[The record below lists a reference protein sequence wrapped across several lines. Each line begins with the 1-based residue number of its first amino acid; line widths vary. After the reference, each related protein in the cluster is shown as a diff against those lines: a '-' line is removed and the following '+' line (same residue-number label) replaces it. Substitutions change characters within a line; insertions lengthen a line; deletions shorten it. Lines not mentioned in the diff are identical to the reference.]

1 MNMSI
6 RFSEHSINVASGA
19 TQQKHDDLWA
29 RLSGSPIVRPST
41 PSDAASSLHLDRND
55 ESFDMDL
62 IDFDSGM
69 NLIDD
74 DQDLDY
80 ALDSVVHLHELPPDF
95 ALAFFE
101 RLNSPVQIRA
111 PNGQFRRNNN
121 PVVPQM
127 VFADLVTWTHQV
139 SSSSATF
146 FHRFELSFQG
156 VSSAWVDAETQGFT
170 IVSVRISRPHGS
182 MLADAAGMGGF
193 ASCAFVNIE
202 THTQKLLETM
212 ANIEQDTMYLPT
224 NEVAVGS
231 QLASLQNGIEND
243 DARALWHTVCTQL
256 TRLSQLAINYSKTH
270 NAFEFTR
277 TQSMV

>member
-6 RFSEHSINVASGA
+6 RFSEHSINVASAA
-19 TQQKHDDLWA
+19 TQQNDDLWA
-29 RLSGSPIVRPST
+29 RLSGSPVVRPST

-55 ESFDMDL
+55 DSFDMDL
-62 IDFDSGM
+62 IGFDSSM
-69 NLIDD
+69 I
-74 DQDLDY
+74 LDEDVDHDTEHT
-80 ALDSVVHLHELPPDF
+80 LDSVVHLHELPPDF

-101 RLNSPVQIRA
+101 RMNSPVQIRA
-111 PNGQFRRNNN
+111 PNCQLRRNNN
-121 PVVPQM
+121 PVMPNT

-146 FHRFELSFQG
+146 FHRFELSFKG
-156 VSSAWVDAETQGFT
+156 MSTAWIDVETQGFT
-170 IVSVRISRPHGS
+170 IVSVRISRPHTS

-193 ASCAFVNIE
+193 ESCAFVNIE

-224 NEVAVGS
+224 NEIAVGS
-231 QLASLQNGIEND
+231 QLAVLRNGIENA
-243 DARALWHTVCTQL
+243 DACALWDTVCAQL
-256 TRLSQLAINYSKTH
+256 TRLSQLALNCSKTH

-277 TQSMV
+277 TNSLV

>member
-1 MNMSI
+1 
-6 RFSEHSINVASGA
+6 
-19 TQQKHDDLWA
+19 
-29 RLSGSPIVRPST
+29 
-41 PSDAASSLHLDRND
+41 
-55 ESFDMDL
+55 
-62 IDFDSGM
+62 
-69 NLIDD
+69 
-74 DQDLDY
+74 
-80 ALDSVVHLHELPPDF
+80 
-95 ALAFFE
+95 
-101 RLNSPVQIRA
+101 
-111 PNGQFRRNNN
+111 
-121 PVVPQM
+121 
-127 VFADLVTWTHQV
+127 
-139 SSSSATF
+139 
-146 FHRFELSFQG
+146 
-156 VSSAWVDAETQGFT
+156 
-170 IVSVRISRPHGS
+170 